1 MDTGK
6 TGATQKLKAIKK
18 PEMIIALILILA
30 VIVIFATTFFGEK
43 EEESDG
49 SFESWCAAEEKRL
62 AKVLSGIEGAGKV
75 SVMITYESSV
85 NKVYAY
91 ETTSKT
97 SGGVTT
103 VSEEIVYTSGKPLL
117 IKEEAPKVRGVVVVA
132 EGASDTGVKLAIVRA
147 IMALI
152 EVSPGN
158 IEVFASK

>member
-30 VIVIFATTFFGEK
+30 VIVIFAPTLFGEK
-43 EEESDG
+43 EEESD
-49 SFESWCAAEEKRL
+49 AEEKRL

-103 VSEEIVYTSGKPLL
+103 VSEEIVYSSGKPLL

-147 IMALI
+147 VMALI